1 MEEIYANIEPASP
14 KRSTNHTGPR
24 SSKRRFHSVDFLCL
38 GLLSVFLLV
47 GLVTLGVLYH
57 DSAVELSAVKEN
69 LTERLQASNDEL
81 SSMTEER
88 DQLKA
93 NLTEMTK
100 KRDRLE
106 SLSKQK
112 KTCPA
117 GWITSGC
124 TCYLL
129 SQESGSWDEGRKDCK
144 GRGADLVVIN
154 SPEEQVQ
161 CDLVCSQMNVKIHP
175 L

>member
-69 LTERLQASNDEL
+69 LAERLQASNNEL
-81 SSMTEER
+81 PSMTGER

-93 NLTEMTK
+93 NLHEMTEE
-100 KRDRLE
+100 RDRLE

-112 KTCPA
+112 
-117 GWITSGC
+117 
-124 TCYLL
+124 
-129 SQESGSWDEGRKDCK
+129 SGSWDEGRKDCK

>member
-112 KTCPA
+112 
-117 GWITSGC
+117 
-124 TCYLL
+124 
-129 SQESGSWDEGRKDCK
+129 SGSWDEGRKDCK